1 MDAVAC
7 SPLRRGCFAAIIPGS
22 SPAEYV
28 ITTGIAST
36 LNIYNTLLIC
46 RLILTWFPDPPR
58 AIVGP
63 LSTLCDPYL
72 GLFRGI
78 LPNLGG
84 LDFSPILAF
93 VTLNFLTSS
102 AVALPAEMPEYNE
115 DGSLKNLPKRQPTLR
130 SRFEELWAKRLEGAK
145 AAAQQ

>member
-1 MDAVAC
+1 M
-7 SPLRRGCFAAIIPGS
+7 GGS
-22 SPAEYV
+22 ALAWDTVP
-28 ITTGIAST
+28 
-36 LNIYNTLLIC
+36 N
-46 RLILTWFPDPPR
+46 PPR